1 MASFS
6 CTGWIAELGFMPS
19 PDDRVPITPALALRG
34 LLPVYLIYYIVAV
47 LAIKPDTLQFR
58 LSLLPLGLIL
68 AFRAFTQ
75 YDVAAGNQNQKFQ
88 NFGHC
93 VRTAAAVYTHH

>member
-6 CTGWIAELGFMPS
+6 STGWVAELEFMPS

-34 LLPVYLIYYIVAV
+34 LLPVYLIYYLMAV
-47 LAIKPDTLQFR
+47 LAIKPDTLRFR